1 MLRRFVELTPESGHS
16 IDAPACLPQLGHSWP
31 VILCL
36 GDNCE
41 QPGPA
46 PEQLSEPIVMIGYA
60 GCSGRRE
67 DGERGQELRTV
78 D

>member
-1 MLRRFVELTPESGHS
+1 MLRHV
-16 IDAPACLPQLGHSWP
+16 CLVPQLGHSWP

-36 GDNCE
+36 GGNSE

-46 PEQLSEPIVMIGYA
+46 PDQLSEPIVMIGYA